1 MLCGLLAET
10 QLTHLALGC
19 KGEYKH
25 TLKVAELAS
34 LTALQHLDASKFAGF
49 KYGDRRTLRWLQQL
63 TTLKMPYI
71 GWVGFCCLAVMLA
84 GCSLGGMPASTIAL
98 LAWQ

>member
-1 MLCGLLAET
+1 VLHGVLAET

-19 KGEYKH
+19 KGEYRW

-34 LTALQHLDASKFAGF
+34 LTALQHLDASAFADF
-49 KYGDRRTLRWLQQL
+49 SRGDCRALRQLQRL
-63 TTLKMPYI
+63 TTLKMPRI
-71 GWVGFCCLAVMLA
+71 GWVGPSCLNVMLA
-84 GCSLGGMPASTIAL
+84 GCSPGGMPASATAL